1 MQENPNSAGQY
12 SSARPRAPPRGR
24 RNGGRKTTK
33 LRPRMRILEPSG
45 RRRHLRLGGAA
56 FVAIVLGWPPVVAQ
70 DRRASEA
77 ELSAVRKEIK
87 ELQNKIARETTRR
100 DEGARALRTAE
111 VEIAVATRKL
121 AEVRGNL
128 KAEAST
134 RRDLTRET
142 ERANRSLAAEKDALA
157 RQVRSSYM
165 AGREE
170 LTKLLLSQE
179 SPASLGRM
187 LVYYDYYN
195 RARSARIGAV
205 AGELRKLAELDA
217 ATARVEAQLEALE
230 AAQASEVAALEKSR
244 NERRAIV
251 AKLDEEIRDGTAAV
265 SKLRAEEQRL
275 ADLVRR
281 LSELMAG
288 FPVDGDEPFA
298 KTKGKLAWP
307 VQGRLAGDFGQ
318 PRGGGP
324 VKWNGVLLEAPAGT
338 PVVAVHRGRVAFAD
352 WLTGLGLLVIVDH
365 GGGYMSLYGHN
376 EALLKESGDWVEPG
390 EPIAQVGDT
399 GGQSRPGLYFEI
411 RFKGEPVDP
420 NPWMAKRPAS
430 R

>member
-1 MQENPNSAGQY
+1 
-12 SSARPRAPPRGR
+12 
-24 RNGGRKTTK
+24 
-33 LRPRMRILEPSG
+33 MRILEPSG